1 MSLWKPI
8 QLEVLQRISCVRWTV
23 LIYLKLIKSD
33 LKKKKKNQGNLSSSP
48 IEIYLQCIMLKYEWR
63 RVTCMQSLL
72 LAQVAGSEE
81 KAVSDFLKYLKQE
94 DKNTRE
100 YNSLNNIVIYKT
112 IVIYRTIAIYRIFF
126 KYFI

>member
-1 MSLWKPI
+1 
-8 QLEVLQRISCVRWTV
+8 
-23 LIYLKLIKSD
+23 
-33 LKKKKKNQGNLSSSP
+33 
-48 IEIYLQCIMLKYEWR
+48 MLKYEWR